1 MKGIDDRPADHDPP
15 THTPTHRPAA
25 AVANDGE
32 NMRLTDFSA
41 LTFDCYGTLIDWET
55 GILAALRPW
64 TVAHRVEVDDEELPR
79 RSAPPR
85 APRRR
90 RRSPAR

>member
-1 MKGIDDRPADHDPP
+1 
-15 THTPTHRPAA
+15 
-25 AVANDGE
+25 
-32 NMRLTDFSA
+32 MRLTDFSA

-64 TVAHRVEVDDEELPR
+64 TAAHRVEVGDEELLAAFARPPTQR
-79 RSAPPR
+79 HRTRGSWPASSRTSPQSSAPPP

-90 RRSPAR
+90 PRSPAR